1 MLATSTFE
9 GKTVPQLR
17 GTFDFGIALPPHS
30 SIWSRTAAG
39 VAHGDASDSAANFY
53 FGAFGNNYV
62 DDGNVKRYREYY
74 AMPGFGINELA
85 AQRFVKQMV
94 EWNLPPY
101 IFERAG
107 KPDFFL
113 QSLRPAVFIT
123 GLWTDP
129 LSSSSDA
136 RRTYSNIGG
145 QVDLKF
151 SVLHWYEMT
160 LSVGYAVGFRNST
173 RAGNEWMLSLKIL

>member
-1 MLATSTFE
+1 MGAA
-9 GKTVPQLR
+9 R
-17 GTFDFGIALPPHS
+17 GD
-30 SIWSRTAAG
+30 R
-39 VAHGDASDSAANFY
+39 SDSVANFY

-62 DDGNVKRYREYY
+62 DDGNIKRYREYY
-74 AMPGFGINELA
+74 AMPGFGINELS

-113 QSLRPAVFIT
+113 QSLRPAVFVT

-129 LSSSSDA
+129 LNSNSES
-136 RRTYSNIGG
+136 RRTYSNLGG

-160 LSVGYAVGFRNST
+160 LSAGYAVGFRNSR
-173 RAGNEWMLSLKIL
+173 RAGDEWMISLKIL

>member
-1 MLATSTFE
+1 
-9 GKTVPQLR
+9 
-17 GTFDFGIALPPHS
+17 
-30 SIWSRTAAG
+30 
-39 VAHGDASDSAANFY
+39 
-53 FGAFGNNYV
+53 
-62 DDGNVKRYREYY
+62 
-74 AMPGFGINELA
+74 
-85 AQRFVKQMV
+85 MV

-129 LSSSSDA
+129 LNSGSDA
-136 RRTYSNIGG
+136 RRTYANIGG
-145 QVDLKF
+145 QIDLKF

-173 RAGNEWMLSLKIL
+173 RAGNEWMVSLKIL

>member
-1 MLATSTFE
+1 MPL
-9 GKTVPQLR
+9 LR
-17 GTFDFGIALPPHS
+17 GTFDFGLSRCRRIPRSGRAPRRARRAATRATAL
-30 SIWSRTAAG
+30 
-39 VAHGDASDSAANFY
+39 ANFY

-107 KPDFFL
+107 RPDFFL
-113 QSLRPAVFIT
+113 QSLRPAVFVT

-129 LSSSSDA
+129 LNSKSDVAPHLLQHRWPDRPEVLGAALVRDDAVGRLCRGLPQLDA
-136 RRTYSNIGG
+136 RG
-145 QVDLKF
+145 
-151 SVLHWYEMT
+151 
-160 LSVGYAVGFRNST
+160 
-173 RAGNEWMLSLKIL
+173 

>member
-1 MLATSTFE
+1 
-9 GKTVPQLR
+9 
-17 GTFDFGIALPPHS
+17 
-30 SIWSRTAAG
+30 
-39 VAHGDASDSAANFY
+39 
-53 FGAFGNNYV
+53 
-62 DDGNVKRYREYY
+62 
-74 AMPGFGINELA
+74 MPGFGINELA

-101 IFERAG
+101 IFERVG

-129 LSSSSDA
+129 LGSSPDA

-160 LSVGYAVGFRNST
+160 LSAGYAVGFREGQ
-173 RAGNEWMLSLKIL
+173 RAGAEWMLSLKIM